1 MTVKIIEKLKTGK
14 INKSEITQLLKAR
27 GNLQKELFKQA
38 RKVRQRYFGN
48 KIFVRGVIEISN
60 HCRKNCDYCAMR
72 YSNKQLK
79 RYRLTTKEIFS
90 IAKQIKEAGI
100 QTLFIQSGE

>member
-1 MTVKIIEKLKTGK
+1 M
-14 INKSEITQLLKAR
+14 
-27 GNLQKELFKQA
+27 
-38 RKVRQRYFGN
+38 
-48 KIFVRGVIEISN
+48 RGVIEISN

-90 IAKQIKEAGI
+90 RPDSLVISDAFVGAV
-100 QTLFIQSGE
+100 SGWRIFGAAAF